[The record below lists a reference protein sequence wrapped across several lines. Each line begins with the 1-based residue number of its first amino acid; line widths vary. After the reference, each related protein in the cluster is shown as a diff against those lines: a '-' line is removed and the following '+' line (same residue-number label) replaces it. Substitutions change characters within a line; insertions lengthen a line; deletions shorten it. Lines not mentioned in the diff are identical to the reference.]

1 MKGLKW
7 MLAALL
13 AVSVLMPGKTVHA
26 ASTNIIDFDE
36 DEGSYLL
43 SDGTVWIKDTA
54 KGGYKQLN
62 LDLAEIESG
71 YGIQSNG
78 NLIQLSGVDQPDVV
92 NNTTKAVQISGRLY
106 LDGEGSVRSLAS
118 GGIVETDISMF
129 ARVGGYDVY
138 LTTSGMIKAIY
149 GFGGKVAQFNSAAEI
164 VSLDGYTSSPGAVDL
179 ISVVLQ
185 SGEVLVYNRNNYEPK
200 GLNKYIPVTIT
211 ENAAEARFDDE
222 GKLVVRMKDGTV
234 WRTGS
239 SEADRYKLTESFPG
253 LKGIAGLNSVYSQ
266 GMYVKTQ
273 DGSVASYDVQADR
286 LEKLTL
292 PGVTD
297 VSFTME
303 KNSIKVGDK
312 VPVQISESW
321 TGGSTRKV
329 PLKDA
334 ELTIEKP
341 ALLQK
346 LNDGTLKAL
355 AVGVTKVTVKSGSV
369 SKTLEVSISSDD
381 IITTGALISGSM
393 YLPVQEVFKQ
403 LGASVQYN
411 AGTKSFSIKL
421 NSTPVQLQLGSDT
434 AMVNG
439 KKVKMSGKVQT
450 IDGVTVFPAALLK
463 SAFGA
468 GLDWNSS
475 IQSMTIT
482 FGKAEMQVQTKQ
494 TALIYKKKAQGNL
507 VKLIGKSY
515 WVNFFDVNYRFQKVT
530 VVDVLPDYNGNFVL
544 AMKLASGKVLKTY
557 EMTGAEIISMLADK
571 EEFLTADPYKTYK
584 WSSKVWEDIKA
595 GYVSIGMT
603 KQQVELS
610 WGTPSSKSAAVGGG
624 IRVETWQ
631 YAGYNYVT
639 FTNGVVSFI
648 YTS

>member
-7 MLAALL
+7 VLAA
-13 AVSVLMPGKTVHA
+13 AVSAGMFSQTGGMLYA
-26 ASTNIIDFDE
+26 AGPAIIDFDR
-36 DEGSYLL
+36 GSYLL
-43 SDGTVWIKDTA
+43 SDGTVWKQDVDN
-54 KGGYKQLN
+54 GGYKQLDF
-62 LDLAEIESG
+62 DLTEIEEG
-71 YGIQSNG
+71 YGI
-78 NLIQLSGVDQPDVV
+78 
-92 NNTTKAVQISGRLY
+92 
-106 LDGEGSVRSLAS
+106 
-118 GGIVETDISMF
+118 
-129 ARVGGYDVY
+129 
-138 LTTSGMIKAIY
+138 TTSGTLVQLQ
-149 GFGGKVAQFNSAAEI
+149 GKRAPQILKNM
-164 VSLDGYTSSPGAVDL
+164 TGAVH
-179 ISVVLQ
+179 ISGDYYLDNAGNVMSLGGNGNPLYKDIAKFADSGRGLALLTRSGVLKAGGFSDKIEQFASSAEVTAIDSYSDSYSSVDDVAVVLQ
-185 SGEVLVYNRNNYEPK
+185 SGKVLLYNRFNFDRND
-200 GLNKYIPVTIT
+200 LTKYIPVTIT

-222 GKLVVRMKDGTV
+222 GNLVVRMKDGTV

-239 SEADRYKLTESFPG
+239 SEADRYKLTQSFPG
-253 LKGIAGLNSVYSQ
+253 LKGVTGLISVYSQ

-273 DGSVASYDVQADR
+273 DGSVASYDVQVDR

-292 PGVTD
+292 PGVTG

-303 KNSIKVGDK
+303 KTSLTVGDK
-312 VPVQISESW
+312 VPVQISETW

-334 ELTIEKP
+334 DLTVEKP

-393 YLPVQEVFKQ
+393 YLPVQEVFQQ

-439 KKVKMSGKVQT
+439 EKVKMSGKVQT
-450 IDGVTVFPAALLK
+450 VDGVTVFPAALLK

-475 IQSMTIT
+475 IQSMTVT

-507 VKLIGKSY
+507 AKLIGKSY

-530 VVDVLPDYNGNFVL
+530 IVDVLPDYNGNFAL
-544 AMKLASGKVLKTY
+544 AMKLASGKVMKTN
-557 EMTGAEIISMLADK
+557 EMTGAEIISTLADK

-595 GYVSIGMT
+595 GYVRVGMT

-610 WGTPSSKSAAVGGG
+610 WGTPESKSAAVGGG

-631 YAGYNYVT
+631 YVGYDYVT

>member
-7 MLAALL
+7 VLAA
-13 AVSVLMPGKTVHA
+13 AVSAGIFGQTGGVLHA
-26 ASTNIIDFDE
+26 AGPSIIDFDR
-36 DEGSYLL
+36 GSYLL
-43 SDGTVWIKDTA
+43 SDGTVWKQDVDN
-54 KGGYKQLN
+54 GGYKQLDF
-62 LDLAEIESG
+62 DLTEIQEG
-71 YGIQSNG
+71 YGITASGTLVRLQGKGAPEMLKSMTGVVHISG
-78 NLIQLSGVDQPDVV
+78 NYYLDNTGTIRYLGYGDPTSYTDIVKFDDSEKGLALLTRSGVLKAEGFSDKIDQFGSSTEVTAIDSYSDSYSSVDDV
-92 NNTTKAVQISGRLY
+92 A
-106 LDGEGSVRSLAS
+106 
-118 GGIVETDISMF
+118 
-129 ARVGGYDVY
+129 
-138 LTTSGMIKAIY
+138 
-149 GFGGKVAQFNSAAEI
+149 
-164 VSLDGYTSSPGAVDL
+164 
-179 ISVVLQ
+179 VVLQ
-185 SGEVLVYNRNNYEPK
+185 SGKVLLYNRFNFDRND
-200 GLNKYIPVTIT
+200 LSKYIPVTIT
-211 ENAAEARFDDE
+211 ENAAEARFDDQ
-222 GKLVVRMKDGTV
+222 GNLVVRMNDGTV

-253 LKGIAGLNSVYSQ
+253 LKGVTGLISVYNQ

-273 DGSVASYDVQADR
+273 DGSVGDYDVQADR
-286 LEKLTL
+286 MEKLTL
-292 PGVTD
+292 PGVTG
-297 VSFTME
+297 VTFTME
-303 KNSIKVGDK
+303 KTSLTVGDK
-312 VPVQISESW
+312 VPVQITETW

-334 ELTIEKP
+334 DLTVENP
-341 ALLQK
+341 VLLQK

-355 AVGVTKVTVKSGSV
+355 AVGVTKVTVKSGAV

-393 YLPVQEVFKQ
+393 YLPVQEVFQQ

-411 AGTKSFSIKL
+411 AGTKSFSINL

-450 IDGVTVFPAALLK
+450 VDGVTVFPAALLK

-507 VKLIGKSY
+507 ANLIGKSY
-515 WVNFFDVNYRFQKVT
+515 WVNFFDVNYRFQKIT
-530 VVDVLPDYNGNFVL
+530 IVDVLPDYNGNFAL
-544 AMKLASGKVLKTY
+544 AMKLASGKVLKTH
-557 EMTGAEIISMLADK
+557 EMTGAEIISTLADK
-571 EEFLTADPYKTYK
+571 DEFLTADPYKTYK
-584 WSSKVWEDIKA
+584 WSSKVWDDIKA

-610 WGTPSSKSAAVGGG
+610 WGTPASKSAAVGGG

-631 YAGYNYVT
+631 YAGYDYVT

>member
-7 MLAALL
+7 VLAA
-13 AVSVLMPGKTVHA
+13 AVSAGMFGQTGGVLHA
-26 ASTNIIDFDE
+26 AGPAIIDFDR
-36 DEGSYLL
+36 GSYLL
-43 SDGTVWIKDTA
+43 SDGTVWKQDVDN
-54 KGGYKQLN
+54 GGYKQLDF
-62 LDLAEIESG
+62 DLTEIEEG
-71 YGIQSNG
+71 YGITASGTLVRLQGKGAPEILKNMTGVVHISG
-78 NLIQLSGVDQPDVV
+78 NYYLDNTGTIRYLGYGDSTSYTDIVKFDDSEKGLALLTRSGVLKAEGFSDKIEQFASSAEVTAIDSYSDSYSSVDDV
-92 NNTTKAVQISGRLY
+92 A
-106 LDGEGSVRSLAS
+106 
-118 GGIVETDISMF
+118 
-129 ARVGGYDVY
+129 
-138 LTTSGMIKAIY
+138 
-149 GFGGKVAQFNSAAEI
+149 
-164 VSLDGYTSSPGAVDL
+164 
-179 ISVVLQ
+179 VVLQ
-185 SGEVLVYNRNNYEPK
+185 SGKVLLYNRFNFDRND
-200 GLNKYIPVTIT
+200 LSKYIPVTIT
-211 ENAAEARFDDE
+211 ENAAEARFDDQ
-222 GKLVVRMKDGTV
+222 GNLVVRMNDGTV

-253 LKGIAGLNSVYSQ
+253 LKGVTGLISVYSQ

-273 DGSVASYDVQADR
+273 DGSVADYDVQADR

-303 KNSIKVGDK
+303 KTSLTVGDK
-312 VPVQISESW
+312 VPVQISETW

-334 ELTIEKP
+334 DLTIENP

-369 SKTLEVSISSDD
+369 SKTLEVSISSK
-381 IITTGALISGSM
+381 IIIRDGALINGSM
-393 YLPVQEVFKQ
+393 YLPVQAVFQQ
-403 LGASVQYN
+403 LGASVQYDAN
-411 AGTKSFSIKL
+411 TKIFNIKL
-421 NSTPVQLQLGSDT
+421 NTTPVQLQLGSDM

-450 IDGVTVFPAALLK
+450 VDGVTVFPAALLK

-507 VKLIGKSY
+507 AKLIGKSY

-530 VVDVLPDYNGNFVL
+530 IVDVLPDYNGNFVL

-557 EMTGAEIISMLADK
+557 EMTGAEIISTLADK

-610 WGTPSSKSAAVGGG
+610 WGTPESKSAAVGGG

-631 YAGYNYVT
+631 YVGYDYVT

>member
-7 MLAALL
+7 VLAAV
-13 AVSVLMPGKTVHA
+13 VSAGMFGQTGGVLHA
-26 ASTNIIDFDE
+26 AGPAIIDFDR
-36 DEGSYLL
+36 GSYLL
-43 SDGTVWIKDTA
+43 SDGTVWKQDVDN
-54 KGGYKQLN
+54 GGYKQLDFN
-62 LDLAEIESG
+62 LTEIEEG
-71 YGIQSNG
+71 YGI
-78 NLIQLSGVDQPDVV
+78 
-92 NNTTKAVQISGRLY
+92 
-106 LDGEGSVRSLAS
+106 
-118 GGIVETDISMF
+118 
-129 ARVGGYDVY
+129 
-138 LTTSGMIKAIY
+138 TTSGTLVQLQGKGAPQILKNMTGVVHISGNYYLDNTGTIRYLGYGDTTSYTDIVKFDDSEKGLALLTRSGVLKAE
-149 GFGGKVAQFNSAAEI
+149 GFSDKIDQFGSSAEVTAIDSYSDSYSSVDDVA
-164 VSLDGYTSSPGAVDL
+164 
-179 ISVVLQ
+179 VVLQ
-185 SGEVLVYNRNNYEPK
+185 SGKVLLYNRFNFDRND
-200 GLNKYIPVTIT
+200 LSKYIPVTIT

-222 GKLVVRMKDGTV
+222 GNLVVRMKDGTV

-239 SEADRYKLTESFPG
+239 SEADRYKLTQSFPG
-253 LKGIAGLNSVYSQ
+253 LKGVTGLISVYSQ

-286 LEKLTL
+286 LEMLTL
-292 PGVTD
+292 PVVTG

-303 KNSIKVGDK
+303 KTSLTVGDK
-312 VPVQISESW
+312 VPVQISETW
-321 TGGSTRKV
+321 TGESTRKV

-334 ELTIEKP
+334 DLTVEKP

-393 YLPVQEVFKQ
+393 YLPVQEVFQQ

-439 KKVKMSGKVQT
+439 EKVKMSGKVQT
-450 IDGVTVFPAALLK
+450 VDGVTVFPAALLK

-475 IQSMTIT
+475 IQSMRVT

-507 VKLIGKSY
+507 AKLIGKSY

-530 VVDVLPDYNGNFVL
+530 IVDVLPDYNGNFAL
-544 AMKLASGKVLKTY
+544 AMKLASGKALKTY
-557 EMTGAEIISMLADK
+557 EMTGAEIISTLADK

-595 GYVSIGMT
+595 GYVRTGMT

-610 WGTPSSKSAAVGGG
+610 WGTPESKSAAVGGG

-631 YAGYNYVT
+631 YVGYDYVT

>member
-7 MLAALL
+7 VLAA
-13 AVSVLMPGKTVHA
+13 AVSAGMFGQTGGVLHA
-26 ASTNIIDFDE
+26 AGPAIIDFDR
-36 DEGSYLL
+36 GSYLL
-43 SDGTVWIKDTA
+43 SDGTVWKQDVDN
-54 KGGYKQLN
+54 GGYKQLDF
-62 LDLAEIESG
+62 DLTEIEEG
-71 YGIQSNG
+71 YGISASGTLVRLQGKGAPEILKNMTGAVHISG
-78 NLIQLSGVDQPDVV
+78 NYYLDNTGTIRYLGYGDSTSYTDIVKFDDSEKGLALLTRSGVLKAEGFSDKIEQFASSAEVTAIDSYSDSYSSVDDV
-92 NNTTKAVQISGRLY
+92 A
-106 LDGEGSVRSLAS
+106 
-118 GGIVETDISMF
+118 
-129 ARVGGYDVY
+129 
-138 LTTSGMIKAIY
+138 
-149 GFGGKVAQFNSAAEI
+149 
-164 VSLDGYTSSPGAVDL
+164 
-179 ISVVLQ
+179 VVLQ
-185 SGEVLVYNRNNYEPK
+185 SGKVLLYNRFNFDRND
-200 GLNKYIPVTIT
+200 LSKYIPVTIT
-211 ENAAEARFDDE
+211 ENAAEARFDDQ
-222 GKLVVRMKDGTV
+222 GNLVVRMNDGTV

-253 LKGIAGLNSVYSQ
+253 LKGVTGLISVYSQ

-273 DGSVASYDVQADR
+273 DGSVADYDVQADR

-292 PGVTD
+292 PGVTG

-303 KNSIKVGDK
+303 KTSLTVGDK
-312 VPVQISESW
+312 VPVQISETW

-334 ELTIEKP
+334 DLTIENP

-393 YLPVQEVFKQ
+393 YLPVQEVFQQ

-450 IDGVTVFPAALLK
+450 VDGVTVFPAALLK

-507 VKLIGKSY
+507 AKLIGKSY

-530 VVDVLPDYNGNFVL
+530 IVDVLPDYNGNFVL

-557 EMTGAEIISMLADK
+557 EMTGAEIISTLADK

-610 WGTPSSKSAAVGGG
+610 WGTPESKSAAVGGG

-631 YAGYNYVT
+631 YVGYDYVT

>member
-7 MLAALL
+7 VLAAI
-13 AVSVLMPGKTVHA
+13 VSAGMFGQTGGVLHA
-26 ASTNIIDFDE
+26 AGPAIIDFDR
-36 DEGSYLL
+36 GSYLL
-43 SDGTVWIKDTA
+43 SDGTVWKQDVDN
-54 KGGYKQLN
+54 GGYKQLN
-62 LDLAEIESG
+62 FDLAEIEEG
-71 YGIQSNG
+71 YGITASGTLVQLQGKGAPQILKNMTGVVHISGDYYLDNAG
-78 NLIQLSGVDQPDVV
+78 NVMSLGGKGNPLYKDIAKIADSGRGLALLTRSGVLKAGGFSEKIEQFGSSAEVTAMDSYSDSYSSVDDV
-92 NNTTKAVQISGRLY
+92 A
-106 LDGEGSVRSLAS
+106 
-118 GGIVETDISMF
+118 
-129 ARVGGYDVY
+129 
-138 LTTSGMIKAIY
+138 
-149 GFGGKVAQFNSAAEI
+149 
-164 VSLDGYTSSPGAVDL
+164 
-179 ISVVLQ
+179 VVLQ
-185 SGEVLVYNRNNYEPK
+185 SGKVLLYNRFNFDRND
-200 GLNKYIPVTIT
+200 LTKYIPVTIT
-211 ENAAEARFDDE
+211 ENASEARFDDE
-222 GKLVVRMKDGTV
+222 GNLVVRMKDGTV
-234 WRTGS
+234 LRTGS
-239 SEADRYKLTESFPG
+239 SEADRYKLTKSFPG
-253 LKGIAGLNSVYSQ
+253 LNGVTGLISVYSQ

-286 LEKLTL
+286 LEKLIL
-292 PGVTD
+292 PGVTG
-297 VSFTME
+297 VSFTMD
-303 KNSIKVGDK
+303 KTNLTVGDK

-334 ELTIEKP
+334 ELTVEKP

-355 AVGVTKVTVKSGSV
+355 AVGVTKVTVKSGTF

-393 YLPVQEVFKQ
+393 YLPVQEVFQQ

-439 KKVKMSGKVQT
+439 EKVKMSGKVQT
-450 IDGVTVFPAALLK
+450 VDGVTVFPAALLK

-468 GLDWNSS
+468 GLEWNSS

-507 VKLIGKSY
+507 AKLIGKSY
-515 WVNFFDVNYRFQKVT
+515 WVNFFDTDYRFQKVT
-530 VVDVLPDYNGNFVL
+530 IVDVLPDYKGNYAL
-544 AMKLASGKVLKTY
+544 ALKFASGKILYTY
-557 EMTGAEIISMLADK
+557 ETSGEAWISTLADK

-595 GYVSIGMT
+595 GYVRVGMT

-610 WGTPSSKSAAVGGG
+610 WGTPESKSAAVGGG

-631 YAGYNYVT
+631 YVGYDYVT

>member
-7 MLAALL
+7 VLAAI
-13 AVSVLMPGKTVHA
+13 VSAGMFGQTGGVLHA
-26 ASTNIIDFDE
+26 AGPAIIDFDR
-36 DEGSYLL
+36 GSYLL
-43 SDGTVWIKDTA
+43 SDGTVWKQDVDN
-54 KGGYKQLN
+54 GGYKQLN
-62 LDLAEIESG
+62 FDLAEIEEG
-71 YGIQSNG
+71 YGITASGTLVQLQGKGAPQILKNMTGVVHISGDYYLDNAG
-78 NLIQLSGVDQPDVV
+78 NVMSLGGKGNPLYKDIAKIADSGRGLALLTRSGVLKAGGFSEKIEQFGSSAEVTAMDSYSDSYSSVDDV
-92 NNTTKAVQISGRLY
+92 A
-106 LDGEGSVRSLAS
+106 
-118 GGIVETDISMF
+118 
-129 ARVGGYDVY
+129 
-138 LTTSGMIKAIY
+138 
-149 GFGGKVAQFNSAAEI
+149 
-164 VSLDGYTSSPGAVDL
+164 
-179 ISVVLQ
+179 VVLQ
-185 SGEVLVYNRNNYEPK
+185 SGKVLLYNRFNFDRND
-200 GLNKYIPVTIT
+200 LTKYIPVTIT
-211 ENAAEARFDDE
+211 ENASEARFDDE
-222 GKLVVRMKDGTV
+222 GNLVVRMKDGTV
-234 WRTGS
+234 LRTGS
-239 SEADRYKLTESFPG
+239 SEADRYKLTKSFPG
-253 LKGIAGLNSVYSQ
+253 LNGVTGLISVYSQ

-286 LEKLTL
+286 LEKLIL
-292 PGVTD
+292 PGVTG

-303 KNSIKVGDK
+303 KTNLTVGDK
-312 VPVQISESW
+312 VPAQISESW

-334 ELTIEKP
+334 ELTVEKP

-355 AVGVTKVTVKSGSV
+355 AVGVTKVTVKSGTF
-369 SKTLEVSISSDD
+369 SKTLEVSISADD

-393 YLPVQEVFKQ
+393 YLPVQEVFQQ

-439 KKVKMSGKVQT
+439 EKVKMSGKVQT
-450 IDGVTVFPAALLK
+450 VDGVTVFPAALLK

-468 GLDWNSS
+468 GLEWNSS

-507 VKLIGKSY
+507 AKLIGKSY
-515 WVNFFDVNYRFQKVT
+515 WINFFDTDYRFQKVT
-530 VVDVLPDYNGNFVL
+530 IVDVLPDYKGNYAL
-544 AMKLASGKVLKTY
+544 AFKLTSGKILYTY
-557 EMTGAEIISMLADK
+557 ETSGEAWISTLADK

-595 GYVSIGMT
+595 GYVRVGMT

-610 WGTPSSKSAAVGGG
+610 WGTPESKSAAVGGG

-631 YAGYNYVT
+631 YVGYDYVT